1 VTEICRKPDRGGSYR
16 WIALALA
23 TLAQVAGCFLVQ
35 GLGALGGQ
43 MQQAMGLNAAQLGLL
58 VSAAQ
63 FAPILGLLA
72 AGELLDR
79 FSERLIVGIGAT
91 MVAASIFA
99 ASRAQSYEL
108 LLACLVI
115 SSIGYSTVQPGGG
128 KAVASWFAPNQR
140 GLAMGIRQAG
150 LPLGAAL
157 ATLVLPRVAESSG
170 WRMAFAFGAI
180 AALAGGLSFAAFY
193 RAPYQGAP
201 FRKFPPL
208 RERFD
213 LLGLPGIPRIVWPGV
228 TLVSLQFALT
238 IYLPLDFR
246 DRFGLPIETGVA
258 LLFAAQAAGVVGRVA
273 LAFWSDHSRGGRYLP
288 LQISIIALLAGVGVD
303 VIAPGA
309 PTPMLAA
316 LALWLGFFGFGW
328 YGPWIALVS
337 ETAPAGQIGF
347 MIGLAMAI
355 NQIAVVLAP
364 PIFGLLRD
372 LSGTYVFGWLALI
385 AAMMLAFVKTRRA

>member
-1 VTEICRKPDRGGSYR
+1 MTEICKKLDRGGSYR
-16 WIALALA
+16 WIALGLA

-79 FSERLIVGIGAT
+79 FSERLIVGVGAT

-108 LLACLVI
+108 LLACLII
-115 SSIGYSTVQPGGG
+115 SSVGYSTVQPGGG

-157 ATLVLPRVAESSG
+157 ATLVLPRIAEDSG
-170 WRMAFAFGAI
+170 WRAAFALGAA

-193 RAPYQGAP
+193 RAPHQGAP
-201 FRKFPPL
+201 IREFPPL

-213 LLGLPGIPRIVWPGV
+213 LLKLPGISRIVWPGV
-228 TLVSLQFALT
+228 TLVSLQFAMT

-246 DRFGLPIETGVA
+246 DRFGLPIESGVA

-288 LQISIIALLAGVGVD
+288 LQISFVALLAGVGVD
-303 VIAPGA
+303 LVAPGA
-309 PTPMLAA
+309 PHPCWRRSLYGWVFSVLVGTGRGLRLSAKQRRRDRLA
-316 LALWLGFFGFGW
+316 
-328 YGPWIALVS
+328 S
-337 ETAPAGQIGF
+337 
-347 MIGLAMAI
+347 
-355 NQIAVVLAP
+355 
-364 PIFGLLRD
+364 
-372 LSGTYVFGWLALI
+372 
-385 AAMMLAFVKTRRA
+385 

>member
-1 VTEICRKPDRGGSYR
+1 MTQNPAKVERSGSYR
-16 WIALALA
+16 WTALGLA

-43 MQQAMGLNAAQLGLL
+43 MQQALGLNAAQLGLL

-63 FAPILGLLA
+63 FAPIAGLLV

-79 FSERLIVGIGAT
+79 FSERLIVGLGAT
-91 MVAASIFA
+91 MVAISIFA
-99 ASRAQSYEL
+99 ASRAQSYEAL
-108 LLACLVI
+108 LGWLVVA
-115 SSIGYSTVQPGGG
+115 SIGYSSVQPGGG

-157 ATLVLPRVAESSG
+157 ATLILPRVAEAYD
-170 WRMAFAFGAI
+170 WRTAFALGAL
-180 AALAGGLSFAAFY
+180 AALLGGLSFALFY
-193 RAPYQGAP
+193 RAPGQGAP
-201 FRKFPPL
+201 LRKFPPL
-208 RERFD
+208 GERFK
-213 LLGLPGIPRIVWPGV
+213 LLRLPGMARIVWPGV

-238 IYLPLDFR
+238 IYLPLDLR

-258 LLFAAQAAGVVGRVA
+258 LLFAAQGAGVVGRVA

-288 LQISIIALLAGVGVD
+288 LQASILALLAGVG
-303 VIAPGA
+303 AYLMAGGA
-309 PTPMLAA
+309 STPVLAA
-316 LALWLGFFGFGW
+316 LAIWLGFFGFGW

-337 ETAPAGQIGF
+337 EAAPPGQIGF

-355 NQIAVVLAP
+355 NQLAVVTAP
-364 PIFGLLRD
+364 PIFGWLRD
-372 LSGTYVFGWLALI
+372 FSGTYVIGWCLLMAGM
-385 AAMMLAFVKTRRA
+385 AGAFLKTIRE